1 MKYKAVIFDLDGT
14 ILDTLDDLTD
24 AMNFALRNN
33 QYPEHSIEEV
43 CSFVGNGIR
52 LLVERAVPADLEPE
66 EIDKVFA
73 DFKMYYK
80 EHCSDKTKPYDG
92 IPELLQKL
100 KENHIKTAVVS
111 NKADNAVQIL
121 CRQYFK
127 NQFDFAVGER
137 AGIQKKPA
145 PDSVNEA
152 LRELK
157 LSAEEAV
164 YVGDSEVD
172 IQTAQNAGME
182 SMIVEWGFREA
193 DFLKESGAKLLVS
206 SPMEIWEN
214 V

>member
-14 ILDTLDDLTD
+14 ILDTLEDLTD
-24 AMNFALRNN
+24 AVNFALRNN
-33 QYPEHSIEEV
+33 QHPEHSIDEV

-193 DFLKESGAKLLVS
+193 DFLKKSGAKLLVS